1 MSGSS
6 GSGPPV
12 SIADSRSPSADH
24 LARAQQDRLGDRDAE
39 CLGGLE
45 VDNEFEM
52 RRLLNRP
59 VSPLEDLI
67 KVPRGSAQ
75 QIFPVRA
82 LGQHP

>member
-1 MSGSS
+1 MRGGLQRSLNVEVDGRFSAMSGSS

-52 RRLLNRP
+52 RRLLNRR
-59 VSPLEDLI
+59 SPGFA
-67 KVPRGSAQ
+67 P
-75 QIFPVRA
+75 
-82 LGQHP
+82 